1 VETSKDAD
9 VPREPLT
16 LVVQLPEFP
25 QLDLAQ
31 RRPAAEEQRHA
42 LITIAS
48 RIAKLVVVEPCE
60 VLGKVRDHL
69 ERYLSAAP
77 RAGAIWRFGRA
88 LAA

>member
-31 RRPAAEEQRHA
+31 RRPTAEEQRHS

-60 VLGKVRDHL
+60 VLGKVCDHL
-69 ERYLSAAP
+69 ERCLSAAP
-77 RAGAIWRFGRA
+77 RAGAEG
-88 LAA
+88 